1 MFNSRRPV
9 WVSVPHRR
17 EIVHEHFEHF
27 LYIFLAFHT
36 LRAPLWLCDCDFN
49 TFLFYLYLFTPSPVL
64 LCVVSRSHVYAADDC
79 SWAKRCG
86 KKKKCIRKWH
96 KTSQRK
102 RIERKKRVDKKKIR
116 KFFVCTHCCTIV
128 MFVAFVVHMRPERSP
143 KWQAES
149 R

>member
-27 LYIFLAFHT
+27 LHIFLAFHT
-36 LRAPLWLCDCDFN
+36 LRCVLCDCDFN
-49 TFLFYLYLFTPSPVL
+49 TFLFYLYLFTPSSLVL

-79 SWAKRCG
+79 SWAERCG

-96 KTSQRK
+96 KNESAKTK
-102 RIERKKRVDKKKIR
+102 RERKERTR
-116 KFFVCTHCCTIV
+116 RRYGNFSYAHT
-128 MFVAFVVHMRPERSP
+128 VALLSCLLHLSYMRPERSP